1 MDYTLSSHE
10 SDLNTAQEIPVK
22 KFVFEKIATVLLL
35 LLAAGVALGCLQIR
49 TLSTDFAKCHDHV
62 LLKPSEQSYWK
73 IPWRTSILQGIV
85 DAQMSDKPVMILLM
99 NGHPLGCT

>member
-1 MDYTLSSHE
+1 M
-10 SDLNTAQEIPVK
+10 K
-22 KFVFEKIATVLLL
+22 KFIFEMIATVLLL
-35 LLAAGVALGCLQIR
+35 LAAGIALGGDKNQSLQMR
-49 TLSTDFAKCHDHV
+49 PQSTDYAKCHDHV

-73 IPWRTSILQGIV
+73 IPWRTSILQGFV